1 MPDPIPAFS
10 RRSFCAC
17 SAAASFSPLFG
28 GMGPSKPWAGPAV
41 VRKAYVAVRKPTWP
55 KPGIDVEATRA
66 QIDAKLAEIERRH
79 PELVKFTG
87 GELVRTMDDA
97 EAYVKSLDPAATDA
111 NLVVTIT
118 SGSDGMVKA
127 IGSSGMPTLLFV
139 RPYAGHAWGSFS
151 EFAQAGNKADV
162 LASSDYDDLD
172 VYARI
177 FHTIHAMRKS
187 KILVVVPGAKPSKQ
201 AEEFSRQFGTTFR
214 YIEYAD
220 LKAAYDRIGE
230 DAARK
235 EADRYAAAALRIVEP
250 SREQI
255 YRGTRFYLGVK
266 ELLEREGS
274 NGITIDCLGGINRGE
289 LPGYPCISFS
299 RLDDEGLFGACQA
312 DLGCTMTELL
322 LTPFTGKPGFLFN
335 VVIDTS
341 RNEIIQSHCTAPT
354 SMRGIGAPPE
364 PYILR
369 THLETSEGA
378 AVQVLMPI
386 GEAMTVARFL
396 EPKRLVTFSA
406 EAIANVTSVEGCR
419 TQLRTRVKNAR
430 KILNGFKGIVHRVSY
445 YGDYAD
451 AIEKM
456 GRLMAFDVIQEG

>member
-1 MPDPIPAFS
+1 MPHPIPAFS
-10 RRSFCAC
+10 RRSFCA
-17 SAAASFSPLFG
+17 SSMAATFSPLFSG
-28 GMGPSKPWAGPAV
+28 IGQARPWAGPAA
-41 VRKAYVAVRKPTWP
+41 VRKVYVAVHKPTWP
-55 KPGIDVEATRA
+55 KPGVDIEATRA
-66 QIDAKLAEIERRH
+66 EIDSKLGEIERRH
-79 PELVKFTG
+79 PELIKFMG
-87 GELVRTMDDA
+87 GELVHTMDDA
-97 EAYVKSLDPAATDA
+97 AAYVKSLDQAATDA
-111 NLVVTIT
+111 HLVITIT

-127 IGSSGMPTLLFV
+127 IGSIGLPTLLFV

-177 FHTIHAMRKS
+177 FYTIHAMRKS
-187 KILVVVPGAKPSKQ
+187 KILIVVPGPRPSKQ
-201 AEEFSRQFGTTFR
+201 AEEFSRQFGTAFR

-235 EADRYAAAALRIVEP
+235 EADRYAAAALRIMEP

-266 ELLEREGS
+266 ELLERES
-274 NGITIDCLGGINRGE
+274 ANGITIDCLGGINRGE
-289 LPGYPCISFS
+289 MPGYPCISFS
-299 RLDDEGLFGACQA
+299 RLDDEGLFGVCQA

-322 LTPFTGKPGFLFN
+322 LTSFTGKPGFLFN

-369 THLETSEGA
+369 SHLETSAGA

-396 EPKRLVTFSA
+396 EPKRLATFSV
-406 EAIANVTSVEGCR
+406 EAIANVTSDEGCR
-419 TQLRTRVKNAR
+419 TQLRTRVRNAR

-456 GRLMAFDVIQEG
+456 GRLMAFEVIEEG